1 MSGLR
6 QVALLALNDLRL
18 TWRDKAALVWMLAL
32 PVAFMWLFGQMG
44 GGSQG
49 PPKVTLGIED
59 RDGGW
64 LAREL
69 IAELRIAEL
78 EDEQIELQEVEK
90 GEEPPRRTLILPA
103 GFTAGVLAAKP
114 QELRLESQPGADQ
127 EFSLAAQVTTVRA
140 IVRVLGRLTELPEA
154 SSLPEGPEAYA
165 ALARRPP
172 LVRVKVS
179 TAGKGRAVPTGF
191 AQSVPGTLT
200 FFVLMMT
207 TIYGAVFLTLEKRQ
221 GMIRRQA
228 MLPLSRGRIFVGKL
242 AGRMLM
248 AGAQIAIYLLAGRL
262 LFGISFG
269 GSPGGLL
276 LVLFAY
282 AAACSGLSLLLG
294 AVLSTPEQASTVG
307 WIVGMVLG
315 ALGGCWWPSE
325 VMPRWLWNAAHAL
338 PTAWAMDAFH
348 SLISFGRGIEA
359 VLLPAGALLG
369 FAVLFSVLGAR
380 FLRWT

>member
-1 MSGLR
+1 MSALR
-6 QVALLALNDLRL
+6 QVSLLALNDLRL
-18 TWRDKAALVWMLAL
+18 TWRDKASFIWMLAL
-32 PVAFMWLFGQMG
+32 PIAFMWLFGQMG

-49 PPKVTLGIED
+49 PPKVTLGVDD

-64 LAREL
+64 LSRAL
-69 IAELRIAEL
+69 VAELK
-78 EDEQIELQEVEK
+78 DEQIELREVEP
-90 GEEPPRRTLILPA
+90 GQTPETSPPRHILVIPA

-114 QELRLESQPGADQ
+114 QELRLEAQPGSDQ
-127 EFSLAAQVTTVRA
+127 EFSLAVQVTAVRA
-140 IVRVLGRLTELPEA
+140 IVRVLGRLTELAEA
-154 SSLPEGPEAYA
+154 PRPEAYA

-179 TAGKGRAVPTGF
+179 TVGKGRAAPTGF

-228 MLPLSRGRIFVGKL
+228 ALPLTRGRIFAGKL

-248 AGAQIAIYLLAGRL
+248 AGAQIVIYLLAGRL

-269 GSPGGLL
+269 DSPGGLL

-282 AAACSGLSLLLG
+282 AAASSGLSLLLG

-307 WIVGMVLG
+307 WILSMVLG

-325 VMPRWLWNAAHAL
+325 VMPRWLWSAAHVL

-359 VLLPAGALLG
+359 VLLPAAVLLG

-380 FLRWT
+380 FLRWA

>member
-1 MSGLR
+1 
-6 QVALLALNDLRL
+6 VD
-18 TWRDKAALVWMLAL
+18 
-32 PVAFMWLFGQMG
+32 
-44 GGSQG
+44 
-49 PPKVTLGIED
+49 D
-59 RDGGW
+59 RDGQW
-64 LAREL
+64 LSRAL
-69 IAELRIAEL
+69 IAELK
-78 EDEQIELQEVEK
+78 DEQIELKPVKQGEK
-90 GEEPPRRTLILPA
+90 PPPRTLVIPA

-114 QELRLESQPGADQ
+114 QELRLEAQSGADQ

-154 SSLPEGPEAYA
+154 PAPQPQAYE

-179 TAGKGRAVPTGF
+179 MAGKGRPVPRGF

-207 TIYGAVFLTLEKRQ
+207 IIYGAVFLTLEKRQ
-221 GMIRRQA
+221 GMLRRQA
-228 MLPLSRGRIFVGKL
+228 MLPLSRGRIFAGKL

-248 AGAQIAIYLLAGRL
+248 AGAQIAICLLAGRL
-262 LFGISFG
+262 LFGLSYG
-269 GSPGGLL
+269 SSPGGLA

-282 AAACSGLSLLLG
+282 AAAASGLSLLLG

-307 WIVGMVLG
+307 WISSMIMG

-325 VMPRWLWNAAHAL
+325 VMPRWLWNAAHVL

-359 VLLPAGALLG
+359 VLLPAAALLG
-369 FAVLFSVLGAR
+369 FAILFSVLGAR
-380 FLRWT
+380 FLRWA

>member
-1 MSGLR
+1 VSGLR
-6 QVALLALNDLRL
+6 QVGLLALNDLRL
-18 TWRDKAALVWMLAL
+18 TWRNKAAFIWMLAL

-49 PPKVTLGIED
+49 TPKVTLGID
-59 RDGGW
+59 NRDGGW
-64 LAREL
+64 LAHAL
-69 IAELRIAEL
+69 IAELK
-78 EDEQIELQEVEK
+78 DEQIELQEVKPGQEL
-90 GEEPPRRTLILPA
+90 PRRILIIPA

-127 EFSLAAQVTTVRA
+127 EFSLAAQVTAVRA

-154 SSLPEGPEAYA
+154 PRPEAYE

-179 TAGKGRAVPTGF
+179 TAGKGRPVPTGF
-191 AQSVPGTLT
+191 AQSVPGTMT

-228 MLPLSRGRIFVGKL
+228 MLPLSRGRIFAGKL

-248 AGAQIAIYLLAGRL
+248 AGAQIVIYLLAGRF
-262 LFGISFG
+262 LFGVSFG
-269 GSPGGLL
+269 DSPGGLL

-282 AAACSGLSLLLG
+282 AAASSGLSLLLG

-325 VMPRWLWNAAHAL
+325 VMPRWLWSAAHVL

-359 VLLPAGALLG
+359 VLLPAAVLLG
-369 FAVLFSVLGAR
+369 FAALFSVLGAR
-380 FLRWT
+380 FLRWA

>member
-1 MSGLR
+1 MR
-6 QVALLALNDLRL
+6 QVGLLALNDLRL
-18 TWRDKAALVWMLAL
+18 TWRNKAAFIWMLAL

-49 PPKVTLGIED
+49 PPKVTLGVED
-59 RDGGW
+59 RDGQW
-64 LAREL
+64 LSRAL
-69 IAELRIAEL
+69 IAELK
-78 EDEQIELQEVEK
+78 DEQIELQEVKRGQEL
-90 GEEPPRRTLILPA
+90 PRRTLIIPA
-103 GFTAGVLAAKP
+103 GFTAGALAAKP

-140 IVRVLGRLTELPEA
+140 IVRVLGRLTELAEA
-154 SSLPEGPEAYA
+154 PRPEAYE

-228 MLPLSRGRIFVGKL
+228 MLPLGRGRIFAGKL

-262 LFGISFG
+262 LFGVSFG
-269 GSPGGLL
+269 DSPGGLL

-282 AAACSGLSLLLG
+282 AAASSGLSLLLG

-325 VMPRWLWNAAHAL
+325 VMPRWLWSAAHVL

-359 VLLPAGALLG
+359 VLLPAAALLG

-380 FLRWT
+380 FLRWS

>member
-1 MSGLR
+1 VSALR

-18 TWRDKAALVWMLAL
+18 TWRDKAAFIWMLAL

-44 GGSQG
+44 GGAQG
-49 PPKVTLGIED
+49 PPKVTLGVDD
-59 RDGGW
+59 RDGQW
-64 LAREL
+64 LSRAL
-69 IAELRIAEL
+69 IAELK
-78 EDEQIELQEVEK
+78 DEQIELKPVKQGEK
-90 GEEPPRRTLILPA
+90 PPPRTLVIPA

-114 QELRLESQPGADQ
+114 QELRLEAQSGADQ

-154 SSLPEGPEAYA
+154 PAPQPQAYE

-179 TAGKGRAVPTGF
+179 MAGKGRPVPRGF

-207 TIYGAVFLTLEKRQ
+207 IIYGAVFLTLEKRQ
-221 GMIRRQA
+221 GMLRRQA
-228 MLPLSRGRIFVGKL
+228 MLPLSRGRIFAGKL

-248 AGAQIAIYLLAGRL
+248 AGAQIAICLLAGRL
-262 LFGISFG
+262 LFGLSYG
-269 GSPGGLL
+269 SSPGGLA

-282 AAACSGLSLLLG
+282 AAAASGLSLLLG

-307 WIVGMVLG
+307 WISSMIMG

-325 VMPRWLWNAAHAL
+325 VMPRWLWNAAHVL

-359 VLLPAGALLG
+359 VLLPAAALLG
-369 FAVLFSVLGAR
+369 FAILFSVLGAR
-380 FLRWT
+380 FLRWA

>member
-1 MSGLR
+1 MSALR

-18 TWRDKAALVWMLAL
+18 TWRDKASFIWMLAL

-49 PPKVTLGIED
+49 PLKVTLGVDD
-59 RDGGW
+59 RDRQW
-64 LAREL
+64 LARAL
-69 IAELRIAEL
+69 IAELK
-78 EDEQIELQEVEK
+78 DEQIELREVKAGQEL
-90 GEEPPRRTLILPA
+90 PRRILIIPA

-114 QELRLESQPGADQ
+114 QELRLESQPGSDQ
-127 EFSLAAQVTTVRA
+127 EFSLAAQVTAVRA

-154 SSLPEGPEAYA
+154 PRPETYE

-179 TAGKGRAVPTGF
+179 TAGKGRPVPTGF

-228 MLPLSRGRIFVGKL
+228 MLPLSRGRIFAGKL
-242 AGRMLM
+242 VGRMLM
-248 AGAQIAIYLLAGRL
+248 AGVQIVIYLLAGRL
-262 LFGISFG
+262 LFGVSFG

-282 AAACSGLSLLLG
+282 AAASSGLSLLLG

-307 WIVGMVLG
+307 WIVSMVLG

-325 VMPRWLWNAAHAL
+325 VMPRWLWSAAHAL

-359 VLLPAGALLG
+359 VLLPAAVLLG

-380 FLRWT
+380 FLRWA

>member
-1 MSGLR
+1 MR
-6 QVALLALNDLRL
+6 QVGLLALNDLRL
-18 TWRDKAALVWMLAL
+18 TWRNKAAFIWMLAL

-49 PPKVTLGIED
+49 PPKVILGVDD
-59 RDGGW
+59 RDGQW
-64 LAREL
+64 LARAL
-69 IAELRIAEL
+69 IAELKG
-78 EDEQIELQEVEK
+78 EQIELQPVKPGLTPETS
-90 GEEPPRRTLILPA
+90 PPRRTLIIPA

-127 EFSLAAQVTTVRA
+127 ELSLAAQVTTVRA
-140 IVRVLGRLTELPEA
+140 IVRVLGRLTELPDA
-154 SSLPEGPEAYA
+154 PSLPEGPEAYA

-228 MLPLSRGRIFVGKL
+228 MLPLSRGRIFAGKL

-262 LFGISFG
+262 FFGISFG

-325 VMPRWLWNAAHAL
+325 VMPRWLWSAAHAL

-359 VLLPAGALLG
+359 VILPAGALLG

-380 FLRWT
+380 FLRWA

>member
-1 MSGLR
+1 MSALR

-18 TWRDKAALVWMLAL
+18 TWRDKASFIWMLAL

-49 PPKVTLGIED
+49 PPKVTLGIDD

-64 LAREL
+64 LARAL
-69 IAELRIAEL
+69 VAELK
-78 EDEQIELQEVEK
+78 DEQVVLKEVTP
-90 GEEPPRRTLILPA
+90 GQEEPPPRALVIPA

-114 QELRLESQPGADQ
+114 QELRLENQPGADQ
-127 EFSLAAQVTTVRA
+127 EFSLAAQVTAVRA
-140 IVRVLGRLTELPEA
+140 IVRVLGRLTEMQEPR
-154 SSLPEGPEAYA
+154 PKAYEV
-165 ALARRPP
+165 LARRPP
-172 LVRVKVS
+172 LVRLKVG

-207 TIYGAVFLTLEKRQ
+207 TIYGAVFLTLEKRE

-228 MLPLSRGRIFVGKL
+228 TLPLGRGRIFAGKM

-248 AGAQIAIYLLAGRL
+248 AGAQIVIYLLAGAF
-262 LFGISFG
+262 LFGVSFG
-269 GSPGGLL
+269 DSPGGLL

-307 WIVGMVLG
+307 WITGMVMG

-325 VMPRWLWNAAHAL
+325 VMPRWLWSAAHVL

-348 SLISFGRGIEA
+348 ALISFGRGIEA
-359 VLLPAGALLG
+359 VLLPAAVLLG
-369 FAVLFSVLGAR
+369 FAALFSVLGAR

>member
-6 QVALLALNDLRL
+6 QVGLLALNDLRL
-18 TWRDKAALVWMLAL
+18 TWRNKAAFIWMLAL

-49 PPKVTLGIED
+49 PPKVTLGVDD

-64 LAREL
+64 LARALVEEL
-69 IAELRIAEL
+69 K
-78 EDEQIELQEVEK
+78 DEQIDLRPEVK
-90 GEEPPRRTLILPA
+90 PGQKPPSRALIIPA

-114 QELRLESQPGADQ
+114 QELRLESQPGSDQ

-154 SSLPEGPEAYA
+154 PRPEAYE

-179 TAGKGRAVPTGF
+179 MAGKGRAVPTGF

-228 MLPLSRGRIFVGKL
+228 MLPLGRGRIFAGKL

-269 GSPGGLL
+269 DSPGGLL

-282 AAACSGLSLLLG
+282 AAASSGLSLLLG

-325 VMPRWLWNAAHAL
+325 VMPRWLWSAAHVL

-359 VLLPAGALLG
+359 VVLPAAALLG

-380 FLRWT
+380 FLRWA

>member
-1 MSGLR
+1 VSGLR
-6 QVALLALNDLRL
+6 QVGLLALNDLRL
-18 TWRDKAALVWMLAL
+18 TWRNKAAFIWMLAL

-49 PPKVTLGIED
+49 PPKATLGVDD
-59 RDGGW
+59 RDGQW
-64 LAREL
+64 LSRAL
-69 IAELRIAEL
+69 IAELK
-78 EDEQIELQEVEK
+78 DEQIELQEVK
-90 GEEPPRRTLILPA
+90 PGQEPPRRTLIIPA
-103 GFTAGVLAAKP
+103 GFTAGALAAKP

-154 SSLPEGPEAYA
+154 PGPEAYA
-165 ALARRPP
+165 ALSSRPP

-207 TIYGAVFLTLEKRQ
+207 IIYGAVFLTLEKRQ

-228 MLPLSRGRIFVGKL
+228 MLPLGRGRIFAGKL

-248 AGAQIAIYLLAGRL
+248 AGAQIVIYLLAGRL
-262 LFGISFG
+262 LFGLSFG

-282 AAACSGLSLLLG
+282 AAAASGLSLLLG

-307 WIVGMVLG
+307 WISSMVMG

-325 VMPRWLWNAAHAL
+325 VMPRWLWSAAHVL

-359 VLLPAGALLG
+359 VVLPVAALLG

-380 FLRWT
+380 FLRWA

>member
-18 TWRDKAALVWMLAL
+18 TWRNKAAFIWMLAL

-44 GGSQG
+44 GSSQG
-49 PPKVTLGIED
+49 PPKVTLGVDD
-59 RDGGW
+59 RDGQW
-64 LAREL
+64 LSRAL
-69 IAELRIAEL
+69 IAELK
-78 EDEQIELQEVEK
+78 DEQIELRPVQK
-90 GEEPPRRTLILPA
+90 GEKPPPRALVIPA

-114 QELRLESQPGADQ
+114 QELRLEAQPGADQ

-140 IVRVLGRLTELPEA
+140 IVRVLGRLTELDPPRPET
-154 SSLPEGPEAYA
+154 YD

-172 LVRVKVS
+172 LVRVAVS
-179 TAGKGRAVPTGF
+179 TAGEGRPVPRGF

-207 TIYGAVFLTLEKRQ
+207 IIYGAVFLTLEKRQ
-221 GMIRRQA
+221 GMLRRQA
-228 MLPLSRGRIFVGKL
+228 MLPLSRGRIFAGKL

-248 AGAQIAIYLLAGRL
+248 AGAQIVIYLLAGRL
-262 LFGISFG
+262 LFGLSFG
-269 GSPGGLL
+269 SSPGGLL

-282 AAACSGLSLLLG
+282 AAAASGLSLLLG

-307 WIVGMVLG
+307 WIASMMMG

-325 VMPRWLWNAAHAL
+325 VMPRWLWSAAHAL

-359 VLLPAGALLG
+359 VLLPAAALLG

-380 FLRWT
+380 FLRWA

>member
-1 MSGLR
+1 VSALR

-18 TWRDKAALVWMLAL
+18 TWRDKAAFIWMLAL

-49 PPKVTLGIED
+49 PPKVTLGVDD
-59 RDGGW
+59 RDGEW
-64 LAREL
+64 LSRAL
-69 IAELRIAEL
+69 VAELK
-78 EDEQIELQEVEK
+78 DEQIDLKPVKKDEK
-90 GEEPPRRTLILPA
+90 PPPRTLVIPA

-114 QELRLESQPGADQ
+114 QELRLEAQPGADQ

-140 IVRVLGRLTELPEA
+140 IVRVLGRLTEMEA
-154 SSLPEGPEAYA
+154 PQLQAYEV
-165 ALARRPP
+165 LARRPP

-179 TAGKGRAVPTGF
+179 MAGKGRPVPRGF

-207 TIYGAVFLTLEKRQ
+207 IIYGAVFLTLEKRQ
-221 GMIRRQA
+221 GMLRRQA
-228 MLPLSRGRIFVGKL
+228 MLPLTRGRIFAGKL

-248 AGAQIAIYLLAGRL
+248 ACTQIAIYLLAGRL
-262 LFGISFG
+262 LFGLSYG
-269 GSPGGLL
+269 SSPGGLA

-282 AAACSGLSLLLG
+282 AAAASGLSLLLG

-307 WIVGMVLG
+307 WISSMVMG

-325 VMPRWLWNAAHAL
+325 VMPRWLWNAAHVL

-359 VLLPAGALLG
+359 VLLPSAALLG
-369 FAVLFSVLGAR
+369 FAALFSILGAR
-380 FLRWT
+380 FLRWA

>member
-1 MSGLR
+1 MSALR

-18 TWRDKAALVWMLAL
+18 TWRDKAAFIWMLAL

-49 PPKVTLGIED
+49 PLKVTLGVDD
-59 RDGGW
+59 RDGQW
-64 LAREL
+64 LARAL
-69 IAELRIAEL
+69 ITDLK
-78 EDEQIELQEVEK
+78 DDQIELQEIRP
-90 GEEPPRRTLILPA
+90 GQEPPRRILIIPA

-127 EFSLAAQVTTVRA
+127 EFSLAAQVTSVRA

-154 SSLPEGPEAYA
+154 PKPEAYE

-179 TAGKGRAVPTGF
+179 AAGKGRPVPTGF

-207 TIYGAVFLTLEKRQ
+207 TIYGAVFLALEKRQ

-228 MLPLSRGRIFVGKL
+228 MLPLSRGRIFAGKM

-248 AGAQIAIYLLAGRL
+248 AGAQIVIYLLAGRL
-262 LFGISFG
+262 LFGVSFG
-269 GSPGGLL
+269 ESPGGLL

-282 AAACSGLSLLLG
+282 AAASSGLSLLLG
-294 AVLSTPEQASTVG
+294 AVVSTPEQASTVG
-307 WIVGMVLG
+307 WIVSMVLG

-325 VMPRWLWNAAHAL
+325 VMPRWLWSAAHVL

-359 VLLPAGALLG
+359 VLLPSFVLLG
-369 FAVLFSVLGAR
+369 FAALFSVLGAR
-380 FLRWT
+380 FLRWA

>member
-1 MSGLR
+1 MSALR

-18 TWRDKAALVWMLAL
+18 TWRDKASFIWMLAL

-49 PPKVTLGIED
+49 PPKVTLGIDD

-64 LAREL
+64 LARAL
-69 IAELRIAEL
+69 VAELK
-78 EDEQIELQEVEK
+78 DEQVVLKEVTP
-90 GEEPPRRTLILPA
+90 GQEEPPPRALVIPA

-114 QELRLESQPGADQ
+114 QELRLENQPGADQ
-127 EFSLAAQVTTVRA
+127 EFSLAAQVTAVRA
-140 IVRVLGRLTELPEA
+140 IVRVLGRLTEMQEPR
-154 SSLPEGPEAYA
+154 PKAYEV
-165 ALARRPP
+165 LARRPP
-172 LVRVKVS
+172 LVRLKVG

-207 TIYGAVFLTLEKRQ
+207 TIYGAVFLTLEKRE

-228 MLPLSRGRIFVGKL
+228 TLPLGRGRIFAGKM

-248 AGAQIAIYLLAGRL
+248 AGAQIVIYLLAGAF
-262 LFGISFG
+262 LFGVSFG
-269 GSPGGLL
+269 DSPGGLL

-307 WIVGMVLG
+307 WITGMVMG

-325 VMPRWLWNAAHAL
+325 VMPRWLWSAAHVL

-348 SLISFGRGIEA
+348 ALISFGRGIEA
-359 VLLPAGALLG
+359 VLLPAAVLLG
-369 FAVLFSVLGAR
+369 FAGLFSVLGAR

>member
-1 MSGLR
+1 MRVLPGVR

-18 TWRDKAALVWMLAL
+18 TWRDKAAFIWMLAL

-49 PPKVTLGIED
+49 PPKVTLGVDD
-59 RDGGW
+59 RDGRW
-64 LAREL
+64 LARAL
-69 IAELRIAEL
+69 VAELK
-78 EDEQIELQEVEK
+78 DEQIELRPVKK
-90 GEEPPRRTLILPA
+90 GEKPPPRALVIPA

-127 EFSLAAQVTTVRA
+127 EFSLAAQVTAVRA
-140 IVRVLGRLTELPEA
+140 IVRVLGRLTELPE
-154 SSLPEGPEAYA
+154 SPRPEAYE

-179 TAGKGRAVPTGF
+179 TAGEGRPVPTGF

-207 TIYGAVFLTLEKRQ
+207 IIYGAVFLTLEKRQ

-228 MLPLSRGRIFVGKL
+228 MLPLSRGRIFAGKL
-242 AGRMLM
+242 VGRMLM
-248 AGAQIAIYLLAGRL
+248 AGAQIVIYLLAGRL

-269 GSPGGLL
+269 DSPGGLL

-282 AAACSGLSLLLG
+282 AAAASGLSLLLG

-307 WIVGMVLG
+307 WIASMVMG

-325 VMPRWLWNAAHAL
+325 VMPRWLWSAAHVL

-359 VLLPAGALLG
+359 VVLPAGVLLG
-369 FAVLFSVLGAR
+369 FAALFSVLGAR
-380 FLRWT
+380 FLRWA

>member
-1 MSGLR
+1 VSALR

-18 TWRDKAALVWMLAL
+18 TWRDKAAFIWMLAL

-44 GGSQG
+44 GGAQG
-49 PPKVTLGIED
+49 PPKVTLGVDD
-59 RDGGW
+59 RDGQW
-64 LAREL
+64 LARAL
-69 IAELRIAEL
+69 VAELQ
-78 EDEQIELQEVEK
+78 DEQIELQTIQA
-90 GEEPPRRTLILPA
+90 GQEPPRRTLIIPA
-103 GFTAGVLAAKP
+103 GFTAGVLAANP
-114 QELRLESQPGADQ
+114 QELRLEAQPGADQ
-127 EFSLAAQVTTVRA
+127 ELSLAAQVTTVRA
-140 IVRVLGRLTELPEA
+140 IVRVLGRITEMETPQ
-154 SSLPEGPEAYA
+154 SEAYA

-179 TAGKGRAVPTGF
+179 MAGKGRAVPRGF
-191 AQSVPGTLT
+191 SQSVPGTLT

-207 TIYGAVFLTLEKRQ
+207 IIYGAVFLTLEKRQ
-221 GMIRRQA
+221 GMLRRQA
-228 MLPLSRGRIFVGKL
+228 MLPLSRGRIFTGKL

-248 AGAQIAIYLLAGRL
+248 AGVQIAIYLLAGRL
-262 LFGISFG
+262 LFGLSYG
-269 GSPGGLL
+269 SSPGGLA

-282 AAACSGLSLLLG
+282 AAAASGLSLLLG

-307 WIVGMVLG
+307 WISSMVMG

-325 VMPRWLWNAAHAL
+325 VMPRWLWSAAHVL

-359 VLLPAGALLG
+359 VLLPAAALLG

-380 FLRWT
+380 FLRWA

>member
-1 MSGLR
+1 MSALR

-18 TWRDKAALVWMLAL
+18 TWRDKAAFIWMLAL

-49 PPKVTLGIED
+49 PLKVTLGVDD
-59 RDGGW
+59 RDGQW
-64 LAREL
+64 LAHAL
-69 IAELRIAEL
+69 IAELK
-78 EDEQIELQEVEK
+78 DEQIELQDVKPGQEL
-90 GEEPPRRTLILPA
+90 PRRILIIPA
-103 GFTAGVLAAKP
+103 GFTASVLAAKP
-114 QELRLESQPGADQ
+114 QELRLESQPGSDQ
-127 EFSLAAQVTTVRA
+127 EFSLAAQVTAVRA
-140 IVRVLGRLTELPEA
+140 IVRVLGRLTELETP
-154 SSLPEGPEAYA
+154 SLPEGPEAYE

-179 TAGKGRAVPTGF
+179 TAGKGRPVPTGF

-228 MLPLSRGRIFVGKL
+228 MLPLSRGRILVGKL

-248 AGAQIAIYLLAGRL
+248 AGAQIVIYLLAGRL
-262 LFGISFG
+262 LFGVSFG
-269 GSPGGLL
+269 DSPGGLL

-325 VMPRWLWNAAHAL
+325 VMPRWLWSAAHVL

-359 VLLPAGALLG
+359 VLLPSAVLLG
-369 FAVLFSVLGAR
+369 FAALFTVLGAR
-380 FLRWT
+380 FLRWA

>member
-1 MSGLR
+1 VRVLRGVR

-18 TWRDKAALVWMLAL
+18 TWRDKAAFIWMLAL

-49 PPKVTLGIED
+49 PLKVTLGVD
-59 RDGGW
+59 NRDGGGW
-64 LAREL
+64 LARAL
-69 IAELRIAEL
+69 IAELK
-78 EDEQIELQEVEK
+78 DEQIELQEMK
-90 GEEPPRRTLILPA
+90 AGQEPPRRILIIPA

-114 QELRLESQPGADQ
+114 QELRLESQPGSDQ

-154 SSLPEGPEAYA
+154 PSLPEAYEV
-165 ALARRPP
+165 LAHRPP

-179 TAGKGRAVPTGF
+179 TAGEGRPVPTGF

-228 MLPLSRGRIFVGKL
+228 MLPLSRGRIFAGKL
-242 AGRMLM
+242 VGRMLM
-248 AGAQIAIYLLAGRL
+248 AGAQIVIYLLAGRL
-262 LFGISFG
+262 LFGVSFG
-269 GSPGGLL
+269 DSPGGLL

-307 WIVGMVLG
+307 WIVSMVLG
-315 ALGGCWWPSE
+315 AIGGCWWPSE
-325 VMPRWLWNAAHAL
+325 VMPRWLWSAAHVL

-359 VLLPAGALLG
+359 VILPAAVLLG
-369 FAVLFSVLGAR
+369 FAALFSVLGAR
-380 FLRWT
+380 FLRWA